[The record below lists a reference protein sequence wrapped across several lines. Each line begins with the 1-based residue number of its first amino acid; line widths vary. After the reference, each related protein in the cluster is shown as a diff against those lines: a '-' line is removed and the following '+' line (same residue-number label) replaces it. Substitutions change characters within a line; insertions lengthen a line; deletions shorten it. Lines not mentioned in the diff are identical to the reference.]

1 MVVGCLLHQLLFL
14 LLISIQNAK
23 YNINGT
29 ETSPSLTK
37 VQMDFKVC
45 PSWHSG
51 INSSP
56 STVFYRQKG
65 LMKRRLNYYLN
76 CSASFNPITAIRRGA
91 IHPHPGPVSHSA
103 STSTRKQTP
112 HSFCPEIKCLY
123 MNPRSLVNKSAE
135 FQSLA
140 ADLDLIDVTETWLK
154 PHILDCEI
162 LPGLDFS
169 IHRRDRKDK
178 TGGGVM
184 LAVKNSIQTLR
195 RKDLEGDAEI
205 VLCELRPEARR
216 KILAVVFYRPPN
228 SNLDHLKE
236 LKKSLR
242 VRHASQFNL
251 DQIIICGDFN
261 LPDIDWSTSIASSS
275 ESLHNYFTKFVKDN
289 YLWQLVHFPTR
300 NNNIL
305 DLILTNIP
313 DKIHNLHGY
322 DDIISTDHKLI
333 GFDLD
338 LTVPKEPDIKRY
350 VYDFKRADWSSLNN
364 SLQNTSWD
372 QCFVPN
378 DVDGTLSNWCAVF
391 LTIVNQH
398 VPKSKTRNI
407 HDHPW
412 IDKEILSLIKRKNK
426 QSLKAN
432 RTGCVHDAQKFKDLR
447 RLTKQLI
454 SQKKKEYATK
464 LRDSVTENPKSFWSF
479 VKSSRS
485 VKITA
490 NLFRDNQSFIT
501 DSRDKANLLNSF
513 FHSVFIPA
521 QATTTTPNLP
531 LSSDKALSN
540 IQLTENEVFKAPDGL
555 DPSKACGS
563 DGIPGKLLKMTA
575 NTIAP
580 SLCQIYNL
588 SLSQG
593 VVPACWKL
601 ANVTPVF
608 KKDDRTLASNYR
620 PISLLS
626 IISKTFERC
635 VYNHCYPHISRRF
648 YHLQHGF
655 LRGKSTVTQLLHV
668 YQEILDHLAGGKEVD
683 AIHLDLSKAFDRV
696 QHPGPSPGNFSGG
709 CIKVI
714 LTD

>member
-1 MVVGCLLHQLLFL
+1 M
-14 LLISIQNAK
+14 NA
-23 YNINGT
+23 
-29 ETSPSLTK
+29 
-37 VQMDFKVC
+37 
-45 PSWHSG
+45 
-51 INSSP
+51 
-56 STVFYRQKG
+56 
-65 LMKRRLNYYLN
+65 
-76 CSASFNPITAIRRGA
+76 
-91 IHPHPGPVSHSA
+91 
-103 STSTRKQTP
+103 
-112 HSFCPEIKCLY
+112 
-123 MNPRSLVNKSAE
+123 RSLVNKSAE

-140 ADLDLIDVTETWLK
+140 ADLDLVAVTETWLK

-228 SNLDHLKE
+228 SNIDHLKE

-242 VRHASQFNL
+242 HASQFNF

-261 LPDIDWSTSIASSS
+261 LPDIDWSTGIASSS

-338 LTVPKEPDIKRY
+338 LRVPKKPDIKRS
-350 VYDFKRADWSSLNN
+350 VYNFKRADWSSLNN

-378 DVDGTLSNWCAVF
+378 DVDASLSNWCAVF
-391 LTIVNQH
+391 LTVVNQH

-412 IDKEILSLIKRKNK
+412 IDKELLSLIMRKNK
-426 QSLKAN
+426 QRLKAN

-447 RLTKQLI
+447 RQTKQLI
-454 SQKKKEYATK
+454 SLKKKEYATK
-464 LRDSVTENPKSFWSF
+464 LRDSVTENPKRFWSF

-490 NLFRDNQSFIT
+490 NFLRDNQSFIT

-513 FHSVFIPA
+513 FHSVFSPA
-521 QATTTTPNLP
+521 QATTTTSNLP
-531 LSSDKALSN
+531 LSSDTALSN
-540 IQLTENEVFKAPDGL
+540 IQLTENEVFKALDGL
-555 DPSKACGS
+555 DPRKACGPN
-563 DGIPGKLLKMTA
+563 GIPGKLLNMTA
-575 NTIAP
+575 NIIAP
-580 SLCQIYNL
+580 SLCHIYNL

-608 KKDDRTLASNYR
+608 KKDDPTLASNYR
-620 PISLLS
+620 PISL
-626 IISKTFERC
+626 
-635 VYNHCYPHISRRF
+635 
-648 YHLQHGF
+648 
-655 LRGKSTVTQLLHV
+655 
-668 YQEILDHLAGGKEVD
+668 
-683 AIHLDLSKAFDRV
+683 
-696 QHPGPSPGNFSGG
+696 
-709 CIKVI
+709 
-714 LTD
+714 

>member
-1 MVVGCLLHQLLFL
+1 MV
-14 LLISIQNAK
+14 S
-23 YNINGT
+23 
-29 ETSPSLTK
+29 
-37 VQMDFKVC
+37 
-45 PSWHSG
+45 
-51 INSSP
+51 
-56 STVFYRQKG
+56 
-65 LMKRRLNYYLN
+65 
-76 CSASFNPITAIRRGA
+76 AIRSGD
-91 IHPHPGPVSHSA
+91 IHPHPGPVPHSA

-123 MNPRSLVNKSAE
+123 MNARSLVNKSAE

-140 ADLDLIDVTETWLK
+140 ADLDLIAVTETWLK

-242 VRHASQFNL
+242 HASQFNF
-251 DQIIICGDFN
+251 DQIIMCGDFN
-261 LPDIDWSTSIASSS
+261 LPDIDWSTGIASSS

-289 YLWQLVHFPTR
+289 YLWQLVNFPTR

-338 LTVPKEPDIKRY
+338 LRVPKKPDIKRS
-350 VYDFKRADWSSLNN
+350 VYNFKRADWSSLNN

-378 DVDGTLSNWCAVF
+378 DVDASLSNWCAVF
-391 LTIVNQH
+391 LTVVNKH

-412 IDKEILSLIKRKNK
+412 IDKELLSLIKRKNMHR
-426 QSLKAN
+426 LKAN
-432 RTGCVHDAQKFKDLR
+432 RSGCVHDAQKFKDLQ
-447 RLTKQLI
+447 RLMKQLI
-454 SQKKKEYATK
+454 SQKKKEYAQ
-464 LRDSVTENPKSFWSF
+464 V
-479 VKSSRS
+479 
-485 VKITA
+485 
-490 NLFRDNQSFIT
+490 
-501 DSRDKANLLNSF
+501 
-513 FHSVFIPA
+513 
-521 QATTTTPNLP
+521 
-531 LSSDKALSN
+531 
-540 IQLTENEVFKAPDGL
+540 
-555 DPSKACGS
+555 C
-563 DGIPGKLLKMTA
+563 
-575 NTIAP
+575 
-580 SLCQIYNL
+580 
-588 SLSQG
+588 
-593 VVPACWKL
+593 
-601 ANVTPVF
+601 
-608 KKDDRTLASNYR
+608 
-620 PISLLS
+620 
-626 IISKTFERC
+626 
-635 VYNHCYPHISRRF
+635 
-648 YHLQHGF
+648 
-655 LRGKSTVTQLLHV
+655 
-668 YQEILDHLAGGKEVD
+668 
-683 AIHLDLSKAFDRV
+683 
-696 QHPGPSPGNFSGG
+696 
-709 CIKVI
+709 
-714 LTD
+714 

>member
-1 MVVGCLLHQLLFL
+1 FIVAHDYFDVPLSSNIHFLEEGTVFPPSQLSLLVEEFLSQINSCQGSSDWLNELRLKHAISLLHHRNLEAMAAAVQLSLRGRSITRLKITKCILLNNSAKLTLKGVLQTNWSTNKSLYSNDLKESKLSTSHDFFL
-14 LLISIQNAK
+14 DAHFLIGGRGVAR
-23 YNINGT
+23 
-29 ETSPSLTK
+29 PSFL
-37 VQMDFKVC
+37 D
-45 PSWHSG
+45 
-51 INSSP
+51 I
-56 STVFYRQKG
+56 STRNQRNWKSH
-65 LMKRRLNYYLN
+65 LENR
-76 CSASFNPITAIRRGA
+76 RRG
-91 IHPHPGPVSHSA
+91 S
-103 STSTRKQTP
+103 
-112 HSFCPEIKCLY
+112 
-123 MNPRSLVNKSAE
+123 
-135 FQSLA
+135 
-140 ADLDLIDVTETWLK
+140 DLDLIAVTETWLK

-242 VRHASQFNL
+242 HASQFNF

-261 LPDIDWSTSIASSS
+261 LPDIDWSTGIASSS

-289 YLWQLVHFPTR
+289 YLWQLVNFPTR

-338 LTVPKEPDIKRY
+338 LRVPKKPDIKRS
-350 VYDFKRADWSSLNN
+350 VYNFKRADWSSLNN

-378 DVDGTLSNWCAVF
+378 DVDASLSNWCAVF
-391 LTIVNQH
+391 LTVVNQH

-412 IDKEILSLIKRKNK
+412 IDKELLSLIKRKNM
-426 QSLKAN
+426 QRLKAN
-432 RTGCVHDAQKFKDLR
+432 RSETL
-447 RLTKQLI
+447 
-454 SQKKKEYATK
+454 
-464 LRDSVTENPKSFWSF
+464 
-479 VKSSRS
+479 SR
-485 VKITA
+485 KTR
-490 NLFRDNQSFIT
+490 NG
-501 DSRDKANLLNSF
+501 
-513 FHSVFIPA
+513 SVFSPA
-521 QATTTTPNLP
+521 QATTTTSNLP
-531 LSSDKALSN
+531 FSSDTALSN
-540 IQLTENEVFKAPDGL
+540 IQLTENEVFKALDGL
-555 DPSKACGS
+555 DPSKACGPA
-563 DGIPGKLLKMTA
+563 GIPGKVLKMTA
-575 NTIAP
+575 NIIAP
-580 SLCQIYNL
+580 SLCYIYNL

-601 ANVTPVF
+601 ANVSPVF
-608 KKDDRTLASNYR
+608 KKDDPTLASNYR

-626 IISKTFERC
+626 IISKTFER
-635 VYNHCYPHISRRF
+635 SW
-648 YHLQHGF
+648 F
-655 LRGKSTVTQLLHV
+655 LKG
-668 YQEILDHLAGGKEVD
+668 YIY
-683 AIHLDLSKAFDRV
+683 DLSKAFDRV
-696 QHPGPSPGNFSGG
+696 QHHMLLYKLEQYGISGSLLQWFRSYLSDRYQRVALDGNLSDWLPYTLTTCQNTPS
-709 CIKVI
+709 K
-714 LTD
+714 L

>member
-1 MVVGCLLHQLLFL
+1 M
-14 LLISIQNAK
+14 
-23 YNINGT
+23 
-29 ETSPSLTK
+29 
-37 VQMDFKVC
+37 
-45 PSWHSG
+45 
-51 INSSP
+51 
-56 STVFYRQKG
+56 
-65 LMKRRLNYYLN
+65 
-76 CSASFNPITAIRRGA
+76 
-91 IHPHPGPVSHSA
+91 
-103 STSTRKQTP
+103 
-112 HSFCPEIKCLY
+112 
-123 MNPRSLVNKSAE
+123 
-135 FQSLA
+135 
-140 ADLDLIDVTETWLK
+140 
-154 PHILDCEI
+154 
-162 LPGLDFS
+162 
-169 IHRRDRKDK
+169 
-178 TGGGVM
+178 
-184 LAVKNSIQTLR
+184 
-195 RKDLEGDAEI
+195 
-205 VLCELRPEARR
+205 LCELRPEARR

-242 VRHASQFNL
+242 HASQFNF

-261 LPDIDWSTSIASSS
+261 LPDIDWSTGIASSS

-338 LTVPKEPDIKRY
+338 LRVPKKPDIKRS
-350 VYDFKRADWSSLNN
+350 VYNFKRADWSSLNN

-378 DVDGTLSNWCAVF
+378 DVDASLSNWCAVF
-391 LTIVNQH
+391 LTVVNQH

-412 IDKEILSLIKRKNK
+412 IDKELLSLIKRKNK
-426 QSLKAN
+426 QRLKAN

-464 LRDSVTENPKSFWSF
+464 LRDSVTENPKRFWSF

-490 NLFRDNQSFIT
+490 NFLRDNQSFIT

-513 FHSVFIPA
+513 FHSVFSPA
-521 QATTTTPNLP
+521 QATTATSNLP
-531 LSSDKALSN
+531 LSSDTALSN
-540 IQLTENEVFKAPDGL
+540 IQLTENEVFKALDGL
-555 DPSKACGS
+555 DSSKACGP

-575 NTIAP
+575 NIIAP

-588 SLSQG
+588 SLYQG

-608 KKDDRTLASNYR
+608 KKDDPSLASNYR

-635 VYNHCYPHISRRF
+635 VYNHCYPHISPRF

-696 QHPGPSPGNFSGG
+696 QHHMLLNKLEQYGISGSLLQWFRSYLSDRYQRVALDGTLSDWLPVTSGVPQGSILGPLLFLVYINDMPEYVGQGSSIA
-709 CIKVI
+709 CII
-714 LTD
+714 CG

>member
-1 MVVGCLLHQLLFL
+1 
-14 LLISIQNAK
+14 
-23 YNINGT
+23 
-29 ETSPSLTK
+29 
-37 VQMDFKVC
+37 
-45 PSWHSG
+45 
-51 INSSP
+51 
-56 STVFYRQKG
+56 
-65 LMKRRLNYYLN
+65 
-76 CSASFNPITAIRRGA
+76 
-91 IHPHPGPVSHSA
+91 
-103 STSTRKQTP
+103 
-112 HSFCPEIKCLY
+112 
-123 MNPRSLVNKSAE
+123 
-135 FQSLA
+135 
-140 ADLDLIDVTETWLK
+140 
-154 PHILDCEI
+154 
-162 LPGLDFS
+162 
-169 IHRRDRKDK
+169 
-178 TGGGVM
+178 M

-216 KILAVVFYRPPN
+216 KILAVVFYRAPN

-242 VRHASQFNL
+242 HAFQFNF

-261 LPDIDWSTSIASSS
+261 LPDIDWSTGIASSS

-338 LTVPKEPDIKRY
+338 LRVPKKPDIKRS
-350 VYDFKRADWSSLNN
+350 VYNFKRADWSSLNN

-378 DVDGTLSNWCAVF
+378 DVDASLSNWGAVF
-391 LTIVNQH
+391 LTVVNQH

-412 IDKEILSLIKRKNK
+412 IDKELLSLIKRKNK
-426 QSLKAN
+426 QRLKAN

-454 SQKKKEYATK
+454 SQKKEYATK
-464 LRDSVTENPKSFWSF
+464 LRDSVTENPKRFWSF

-490 NLFRDNQSFIT
+490 NFLRDNQSFIT

-513 FHSVFIPA
+513 FHSVFSPA
-521 QATTTTPNLP
+521 QATTTTSNLP
-531 LSSDKALSN
+531 LSSDTALSN
-540 IQLTENEVFKAPDGL
+540 IQLTENEVFKALDGL
-555 DPSKACGS
+555 NSSKACGP

-575 NTIAP
+575 NIIAP

-588 SLSQG
+588 SLYQG

-608 KKDDRTLASNYR
+608 KKDDPTLASNYR

-635 VYNHCYPHISRRF
+635 VYNHCYPHISPRF

-696 QHPGPSPGNFSGG
+696 QHHMLLNKLEQYGISCSLLQWFRSYLSDRYQRVALDGTLSDWLPVTSGVPQGSILGPLLFLVYINDMPEYVGQGSSMALFADDSKLYRP
-709 CIKVI
+709 ITRH
-714 LTD
+714 LTICCNRTFQAFKIGVMTGA

>member
-1 MVVGCLLHQLLFL
+1 
-14 LLISIQNAK
+14 
-23 YNINGT
+23 
-29 ETSPSLTK
+29 
-37 VQMDFKVC
+37 MDFKV
-45 PSWHSG
+45 WHSG

-56 STVFYRQKG
+56 STVFYRRKG
-65 LMKRRLNYYLN
+65 FMKRRLNYYLN
-76 CSASFNPITAIRRGA
+76 CSASFNPIMVTAIRSGD

-103 STSTRKQTP
+103 STSTRKN
-112 HSFCPEIKCLY
+112 FCPEIKCLY
-123 MNPRSLVNKSAE
+123 MNARSLVNKSAE

-140 ADLDLIDVTETWLK
+140 ADLDLIAVTETWLK

-242 VRHASQFNL
+242 HASQLNF

-261 LPDIDWSTSIASSS
+261 LPDIDWSTGIASSS

-338 LTVPKEPDIKRY
+338 LRVPKKPDI
-350 VYDFKRADWSSLNN
+350 
-364 SLQNTSWD
+364 
-372 QCFVPN
+372 
-378 DVDGTLSNWCAVF
+378 
-391 LTIVNQH
+391 
-398 VPKSKTRNI
+398 
-407 HDHPW
+407 
-412 IDKEILSLIKRKNK
+412 
-426 QSLKAN
+426 
-432 RTGCVHDAQKFKDLR
+432 
-447 RLTKQLI
+447 
-454 SQKKKEYATK
+454 
-464 LRDSVTENPKSFWSF
+464 
-479 VKSSRS
+479 
-485 VKITA
+485 
-490 NLFRDNQSFIT
+490 
-501 DSRDKANLLNSF
+501 
-513 FHSVFIPA
+513 
-521 QATTTTPNLP
+521 
-531 LSSDKALSN
+531 
-540 IQLTENEVFKAPDGL
+540 
-555 DPSKACGS
+555 
-563 DGIPGKLLKMTA
+563 KLLKMTA
-575 NTIAP
+575 NIFAP

-588 SLSQG
+588 SLYQG

-608 KKDDRTLASNYR
+608 KKDDPTLASNYR

-635 VYNHCYPHISRRF
+635 VYNHCYPHISPRF

-696 QHPGPSPGNFSGG
+696 QHHMLLNNYGVQLLNNYGVYNVVLHTAVF
-709 CIKVI
+709 V
-714 LTD
+714 DY